1 MELRTPT
8 GRAESAGDGMT
19 TDTAGRYYV
28 TLAVGIQ
35 MFDSTGRLGGVI
47 ARPQNKGTVSVAFA
61 GPGLEYL
68 YACSSD
74 KVYRRKLKAQGVV
87 SSRGE

>member
-1 MELRTPT
+1 MAVELGFP
-8 GRAESAGDGMT
+8 
-19 TDTAGRYYV
+19 
-28 TLAVGIQ
+28 LALVVVA
-35 MFDSTGRLGGVI
+35 SGVI

-74 KVYRRKLKAQGVV
+74 KIYRRKLKAKGVLFF
-87 SSRGE
+87 